1 MPLAFVSLSVSCRL
15 PAADMAPEWVMVGS
29 FAADVGCLG
38 PDEAMTLIQ
47 KKKSLRSQFKTSIGQ
62 PIA

>member
-15 PAADMAPEWVMVGS
+15 PAADMAPECVMVGW
-29 FAADVGCLG
+29 FAADVRCC